1 MVDSSNNK
9 TVAMK
14 GAYFYGERR
23 DSFSREEV
31 VGKFLY
37 DTQPSIPCCAST
49 WVYTGGGREE
59 AGKD

>member
-23 DSFSREEV
+23 DSFSREEA
-31 VGKFLY
+31 VGSSRVLIRRQEHK
-37 DTQPSIPCCAST
+37 SASS
-49 WVYTGGGREE
+49 
-59 AGKD
+59 